1 MTAEQTARDPRSGIV
16 GSPVVAEVVLVDVPM
31 QVLRRDLMMDA
42 EDRPL
47 ERSEISLGRVDVN
60 PDAVSGSGELLGRVI
75 VIIALAHRTI
85 P

>member
-47 ERSEISLGRVDVN
+47 EQTEISLGGINVN
-60 PDAVSGSGELLGRVI
+60 PNAVLGSGVFLG
-75 VIIALAHRTI
+75 
-85 P
+85 